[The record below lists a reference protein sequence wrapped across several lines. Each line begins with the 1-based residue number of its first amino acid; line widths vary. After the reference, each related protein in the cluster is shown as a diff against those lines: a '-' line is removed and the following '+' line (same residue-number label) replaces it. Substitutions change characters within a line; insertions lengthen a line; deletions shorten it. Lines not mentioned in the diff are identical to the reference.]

1 MYPFELICLERYPKR
16 APSYDKNA
24 RGVPLLLRV
33 FYPFFSKIIV
43 QNALFIKVGG
53 SNFMGKEPKI

>member
-1 MYPFELICLERYPKR
+1 MSPFELIWSEKYPKR
-16 APSYDKNA
+16 APPYDKKS

-33 FYPFFSKIIV
+33 FYPFFSKILV
-43 QNALFIKVGG
+43 QNALFIKVRG